1 MFFVNNCFAK
11 AKYSL
16 GDTPMDTTGISD
28 IRIHNGVYDA
38 FACSSGEVVDS
49 SKLSED
55 WGRLYFKCLFNG
67 NLDAGNIDF
76 DVGDIQYLKI
86 KRRRVRDTTWI
97 DLWTILPNQT
107 EYVDYENGLWNYT
120 RMDYTVAS
128 NVEYEYGLTAVSG
141 NSEGNSYSNSVLAE
155 FRGLFLVGREGSD
168 DIVNGTDLDVKIT
181 TKQNRPTNVVNTLNT
196 RYPFV
201 IHNSQ
206 NRYKSGTLSALYLSK
221 GQGEE
226 EFSTE
231 NTWARRADIEDFL
244 SDGLPKIIKYE
255 DGRIYLVAVSSSE
268 ITETEDG
275 HREKVSVSFDWA
287 EIGDANDGD
296 DLYNAGLLDRV

>member
-1 MFFVNNCFAK
+1 MFFMNNCFAK

-16 GDTPMDTTGISD
+16 GDTPVATSGISD
-28 IRIHNGVYDA
+28 IRIRNGVYDA
-38 FACSSGEVVDS
+38 FACSSGEVIDS

-97 DLWTILPNQT
+97 DLWTILPSQT

-155 FRGLFLVGREGSD
+155 FTGLFLVGRDGSD

-221 GQGEE
+221 GQGEA

-231 NTWARRADIEDFL
+231 NTWTRRADIEDFL

-268 ITETEDG
+268 ISETEDG
-275 HREKVSVSFDWA
+275 HREKVLVSFDWA